1 MEEGQRSLLATSLAH
16 FINDGLTG
24 IIPLMYPVYITVYG
38 ISPTTVL
45 ILAGLQNVFSVVI
58 SPLIGKK
65 SDTSGKFAQLITIG
79 LIIFAVGAAG
89 YATSGLVVQGLA
101 LVVFLLPFT
110 VLIAVGSS
118 FYHPLGATVLREKWK
133 SKGLGRAMGINGSA
147 GSVGRVVLPF
157 SATLVLAS
165 FALPSLSV
173 FAGLS
178 LLGGLAIFFM
188 LRRVRFSRYVSAE
201 SGRRGFWHS
210 LLPDWILFRRFL
222 PLTVISFSRGFFTVG
237 ITPAIPLYLLLV
249 DHFSE
254 FQAGIA
260 YSIMFGAG
268 IISQLLFGY
277 LQDRLG
283 KRIALGISNL
293 GAVIA
298 LLAFVLSQSPLA
310 VEVSLIPFGLFGY
323 SAFPL
328 LLGLVAELTAPGEMT
343 SASSIVWG
351 MGNTTGQ
358 AIAPLLM
365 SLLALP
371 ALFGSL
377 TAGMFA
383 AVFVGIFSV
392 VLVPFTR
399 SRGKIR

>member
-45 ILAGLQNVFSVVI
+45 ILAGLQSVFSIVI

-65 SDTSGKFAQLITIG
+65 SDTSGKFAQLMTIG

-133 SKGLGRAMGINGSA
+133 SEGLGRAMGINGSF

-178 LLGGLAIFFM
+178 LLGSLAIFFM

-201 SGRRGFWHS
+201 SGRRRFWRS
-210 LLPDWILFRRFL
+210 LLPDWRLFRRFL
-222 PLTVISFSRGFFTVG
+222 PLTVLSFSRGFFTVG

-298 LLAFVLSQSPLA
+298 LLVFVLSQSPLA

-328 LLGLVAELTAPGEMT
+328 LLGLVAELTSPGEMT

-383 AVFVGIFSV
+383 AVFVGILSV

-399 SRGKIR
+399 GKIR

>member
-45 ILAGLQNVFSVVI
+45 ILAGLQNIFSIVI
-58 SPLIGKK
+58 SPLIGTK
-65 SDTSGKFAQLITIG
+65 SDSSGKFAQLMTIG

-89 YATSGLVVQGLA
+89 YATSGLAVQGLA
-101 LVVFLLPFT
+101 LAVLLLPFT
-110 VLIAVGSS
+110 ALIGVGSS

-133 SKGLGRAMGINGSA
+133 SEGLGRAMGINGSL

-157 SATLVLAS
+157 SATLALAL

-173 FAGLS
+173 FAGFS
-178 LLGGLAIFFM
+178 VIGSLAIFFM
-188 LRRVRFSRYVSAE
+188 LRKMRFSRDVSAE

-210 LLPDWILFRRFL
+210 LLPDWRLFRRFL
-222 PLTVISFSRGFFTVG
+222 PLTVISFSRSFFTVG
-237 ITPAIPLYLLLV
+237 IVPAIPLYLLLV
-249 DHFSE
+249 DHFTE

-260 YSIMFGAG
+260 YSTMFGAG

-328 LLGLVAELTAPGEMT
+328 LLGFVAEQTSPREMT

-351 MGNTTGQ
+351 VGSTSGQ
-358 AIAPLLM
+358 AVAPLLM

-383 AVFVGIFSV
+383 AAFVGLISV
-392 VLVPFTR
+392 VLLPFT
-399 SRGKIR
+399 